1 MVYTTAE
8 LITVEN
14 RNEITKE
21 ELLQFRHDF
30 QLGVLLTLKAEGL
43 LNEVQFR
50 FAREELDRQ
59 RRNHD

>member
-21 ELLQFRHDF
+21 ELWLFRHDF
-30 QLGVLLTLKAEGL
+30 QLGVLLTLKDEGL